1 MKPRRQIVIAS
12 FIFLIGGLAVSLL
25 IWFPSQ
31 SDQQEEAVIPPVVQI
46 IHASMQSKRLH
57 VRSQGRVTAHTEID
71 LVTEVAGRVIH
82 LSPAFVSGG
91 FFRKGEV
98 LATIDPA
105 DYDLQIAQA
114 QAQVKEA
121 HHLLARE
128 EAEALQARDEWA
140 HLGKGDSSPLNQRIP
155 QLAEM
160 RAKLAAAKKALE
172 HAKRLRQ
179 RTQIR
184 APFDGRV
191 RNKNVGIGQVVTQNS
206 VLGVVYNSDRAEI
219 RLPVS
224 VRDLAFIDL
233 PDSANTVAM
242 TDTRNRDSKRTTP
255 PHVLLTA
262 DYLDKQQIW
271 RAQIVRN
278 EGLVDRNTGM
288 VTLVAQII
296 DPFNRQ
302 PDPANPANPV
312 ELPLGLFVEAL
323 IQGRWFDRL
332 AVLPSGAVFMDDQ
345 VAVVD
350 QNNRL
355 RLRTVQVLK
364 RERRQV
370 IIQSGLNDGER
381 ILVSGLLQPV
391 DGMQVTPA
399 LLNRNHK
406 ADGDSTP

>member
-12 FIFLIGGLAVSLL
+12 CIFLIGGLAASLL
-25 IWFPSQ
+25 IKFPSQ
-31 SDQQEEAVIPPVVQI
+31 SDQQETVIMPPVVQVVQI
-46 IHASMQSKRLH
+46 GMQSKRLH

-71 LVTEVAGRVIH
+71 LVTEVAGRIID
-82 LSPAFVSGG
+82 LSPTFVSGG
-91 FFRKGEV
+91 FFRQGDV

-121 HHLLARE
+121 HHLLTRE
-128 EAEALQARDEWA
+128 EAEAIQARDEWE
-140 HLGKGDSSPLNQRIP
+140 HLGQGDPSPLNLRMP

-172 HAKRLRQ
+172 YAKQLRL

-191 RNKNVGIGQVVTQNS
+191 RSKNIGIGQFVTQNS
-206 VLGVVYNSDRAEI
+206 VLGVIYGSGIAEI

-233 PDSANTVAM
+233 PGSMNAAVTTDS
-242 TDTRNRDSKRTTP
+242 RNRTDKQSAL
-255 PHVLLTA
+255 PHALLTA
-262 DYLDKQQIW
+262 DYLGKQQIW
-271 RAQIVRN
+271 RARIVRS
-278 EGLVDRNTGM
+278 EGLVGRNTGM

-296 DPFNRQ
+296 DPFKRQ
-302 PDPANPANPV
+302 PDPTNSANPV

-323 IQGRWFDRL
+323 IQGRRFDRL
-332 AVLPSGAVFMDDQ
+332 AILPASAVFGDDQ

-350 QNNRL
+350 RDNRL

-364 RERRQV
+364 RERGQV
-370 IIQSGLNDGER
+370 MIQSGLKDGER
-381 ILVSGLLQPV
+381 ILVSGLLHPI
-391 DGMQVTPA
+391 DGMAVTPELSSRA
-399 LLNRNHK
+399 HQAAGGN
-406 ADGDSTP
+406 TP